1 MKEKLLKEIEEKGI
15 EASKND
21 PSIYTGLCGIA
32 LLHYKMNGE
41 RGKVND
47 KVFELIRL
55 AENPNRHRITFL
67 CGMAGPLSILYKV
80 ICRRIASIATLK
92 YVISRLHVF
101 VEFLGMNSHIFP
113 LFCKKLREIDIFM
126 QTAVLTKYFQV
137 RVIFCFSIS
146 HGNFVKA
153 TI

>member
-1 MKEKLLKEIEEKGI
+1 MKEIEEKGI

-47 KVFELIRL
+47 KVFELIRM

-80 ICRRIASIATLK
+80 KRRHIASITTLK
-92 YVISRLHVF
+92 YVISRLC
-101 VEFLGMNSHIFP
+101 VEFLGI
-113 LFCKKLREIDIFM
+113 
-126 QTAVLTKYFQV
+126 T
-137 RVIFCFSIS
+137 
-146 HGNFVKA
+146 
-153 TI
+153 

>member
-1 MKEKLLKEIEEKGI
+1 MINSRPKVNLQFSCSNSKLTFCFSVEELKEKLLKEIEEKGI

-47 KVFELIRL
+47 KVFELIRM

-80 ICRRIASIATLK
+80 KRRHIASITTLK
-92 YVISRLHVF
+92 YVISRLC
-101 VEFLGMNSHIFP
+101 VE
-113 LFCKKLREIDIFM
+113 
-126 QTAVLTKYFQV
+126 
-137 RVIFCFSIS
+137 
-146 HGNFVKA
+146 
-153 TI
+153 

>member
-1 MKEKLLKEIEEKGI
+1 MKEIEEKGI

-47 KVFELIRL
+47 KVFELIRM

-80 ICRRIASIATLK
+80 KRRRIASIATLK

-101 VEFLGMNSHIFP
+101 VEFLGMYLTSTVGRGGIKYLTPRECTYFFP
-113 LFCKKLREIDIFM
+113 ARRRRKGKKF
-126 QTAVLTKYFQV
+126 
-137 RVIFCFSIS
+137 
-146 HGNFVKA
+146 
-153 TI
+153 

>member
-1 MKEKLLKEIEEKGI
+1 MINSKLKVNLKFSNANTKLVKLCFSVEELKEKLLKEIEEKGI

-47 KVFELIRL
+47 KVFELIRM
-55 AENPNRHRITFL
+55 AENPDRHRITFL

-80 ICRRIASIATLK
+80 
-92 YVISRLHVF
+92 
-101 VEFLGMNSHIFP
+101 
-113 LFCKKLREIDIFM
+113 KL
-126 QTAVLTKYFQV
+126 L
-137 RVIFCFSIS
+137 
-146 HGNFVKA
+146 
-153 TI
+153 